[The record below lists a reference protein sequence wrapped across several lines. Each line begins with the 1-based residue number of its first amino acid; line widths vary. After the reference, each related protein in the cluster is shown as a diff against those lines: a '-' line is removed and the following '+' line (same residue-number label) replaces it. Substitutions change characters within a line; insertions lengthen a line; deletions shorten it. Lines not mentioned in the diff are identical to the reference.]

1 MTRSG
6 PVAGVL
12 GLFLKLIA
20 ATFCMTLLLLLFQ
33 FTVAGLAAP
42 QNPLRMLRT
51 MLAAYVTALGTQSS
65 AATIPVTL
73 TQTLK
78 LGVRRELA
86 SFVIPLCATIHLSG
100 SMLKITACAPG
111 RGDDRRPLHPDR
123 NLRGFYPAAGRYD
136 GGGPVFRAA
145 RSWRHSG
152 CSNRCSASTK
162 RSAA

>member
-33 FTVAGLAAP
+33 FTVAGLARP

-73 TQTLK
+73 SADAEARRASRAGL
-78 LGVRRELA
+78 VRHPALRHDP
-86 SFVIPLCATIHLSG
+86 SFGFDAQDYGL
-100 SMLKITACAPG
+100 
-111 RGDDRRPLHPDR
+111 RPWP
-123 NLRGFYPAAGRYD
+123 
-136 GGGPVFRAA
+136 
-145 RSWRHSG
+145 WR
-152 CSNRCSASTK
+152 
-162 RSAA
+162 